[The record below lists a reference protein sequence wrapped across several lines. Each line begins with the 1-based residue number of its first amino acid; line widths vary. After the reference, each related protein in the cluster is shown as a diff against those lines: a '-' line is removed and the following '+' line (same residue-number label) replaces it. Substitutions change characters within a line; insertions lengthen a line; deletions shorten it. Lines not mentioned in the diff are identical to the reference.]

1 MEIVIKGGNN
11 VNEVNVTSNSG
22 WTVNTPT
29 VLSQTGYVVMAGE
42 VDDGSV
48 LGYKTI
54 RPFYVTQDYRLN
66 KNLEK
71 FVWQDVF
78 NHSVLNN
85 AKYNATTTN
94 QTIVLSGGSLHLNA
108 NNAGTSGD
116 YSILKTFKYFSL
128 YQNAPV
134 YVNFKTAFDNTFQ
147 TNNVIEYGLG
157 LVTGTAT
164 PTDGIFFRASA
175 GTLNGVVSYSG
186 IETTVVNMYTPIVGN
201 NDDYLIAIKDNNVE
215 FWVNDI
221 LVGSITPTA
230 TTVIFTSTT
239 VQLTTAGYCTSV
251 SNSLPLF
258 VRNKNTDSV
267 ASPIK
272 VSISS
277 LNVLIGDIKLNKDW
291 RTTFVTNGQSSIS
304 KPDGQPALVSGTTS
318 ANIFNNTAPITLT
331 TLDNTV
337 AGYAT
342 LGGDFSIPATAA
354 TESEYAIFTYLNPA
368 GSASIPAKTLVI
380 NNVYIN
386 TYTSGATVSATGTTL
401 QWTIGVGGTDV
412 SLTVVDSDTNGTRAA
427 RRLGLGVQ
435 YIAASG
441 VTGTSARPMIMFD
454 SSPSNMSNN
463 QLIVEAGTYLHI
475 ILKTPVCSP
484 TASLLYRGNVMIN
497 GYWE

>member
-29 VLSQTGYVVMAGE
+29 VLSEAGYVIVAGE
-42 VDDGSV
+42 VDSGSI

-54 RPFYVTQDYRLN
+54 RPFYVTQDYRLS
-66 KNLEK
+66 KNLET

-85 AKYNATTTN
+85 TKYKATTTN
-94 QTIVLSGGSLHLNA
+94 QTIVLSGGSLNLNA
-108 NNAGTSGD
+108 NKTGTSGD
-116 YSILKTFKYFSL
+116 YSMFQTFKNFSL

-164 PTDGIFFRASA
+164 PTDGMFFRASA

-186 IETTVVNMYTPIVGN
+186 IETTVVNMYTPIVGT
-201 NDDYLIAIKDNNVE
+201 NDDYLIAIKDDNVE

-258 VRNKNTDSV
+258 FRNRNTGSV

-272 VSISS
+272 ASISS
-277 LNVLIGDIKLNKDW
+277 VNVLNGDLKLNKDY
-291 RTTFVTNGQSSIS
+291 RTIFADNGQSSIS
-304 KPDGQPALVSGTTS
+304 TPDGQPAIAGGTTS
-318 ANIFNNTAPITLT
+318 ANILNNTAATTLT
-331 TLDNTV
+331 TLDNTI

-342 LGGDFSIPATAA
+342 LGGEFSIPATAA
-354 TESEYAIFTYLNPA
+354 TENEYAIFTYLNPV
-368 GSASIPAKTLVI
+368 GTASIPAKTLVI

-401 QWTIGVGGTDV
+401 QWSIGVGGTSV
-412 SLTVVDSDTNGTRAA
+412 SLATTDSATAGTRAA

-435 YIAASG
+435 YIAAAG
-441 VTGTSARPMIMFD
+441 VTGTLAIPMIMLD
-454 SSPSNMSNN
+454 TAPTNILNN